1 MSTHADT
8 ASSHSHS
15 RLMPLVVVCP
25 NDVEWHHRIL
35 FYILFQATSINQLG
49 LATSLFL
56 TLFVVQSP
64 LGLHQSFLALCLWLG
79 FLGGNYRRSE
89 SGRTVILGLL
99 QQLPQVGC
107 IPLPKDT
114 TPENTLLNSR
124 NCSSWFRGDNGF
136 PVLPGVTFYP
146 LSGPLN
152 LAHIFVGKVF
162 HKLPNLIIS
171 SCFLPGPWLV

>member
-15 RLMPLVVVCP
+15 RLTPLVVVCP

-35 FYILFQATSINQLG
+35 LYILFQPTSINQLG
-49 LATSLFL
+49 LAPCLFS
-56 TLFVVQSP
+56 T
-64 LGLHQSFLALCLWLG
+64 LGLRQSFLASVSGWVFWEAITDQKVRGQWYLDYYSGCHRLAASLYQRTQLLWTP
-79 FLGGNYRRSE
+79 S
-89 SGRTVILGLL
+89 S
-99 QQLPQVGC
+99 
-107 IPLPKDT
+107 IPETAL
-114 TPENTLLNSR
+114 
-124 NCSSWFRGDNGF
+124 SWFRGDNGS